1 MASIVF
7 RQPPRL
13 DIQGNRIVAHGCW
26 RVDMLVIKKAAYTIT
41 ASIEEVHDPDAV
53 EWDLTQM
60 EGMDYTGAQ
69 VLWNGWAH
77 RLPRK
82 LKSTPEQDR
91 FFARLAYAGDLARP
105 VEGTIEGAM
114 SDIPKA
120 IKEIPLGFVQKM
132 IQLSQLLGQLT
143 LDFFRFVG
151 SPQRGP
157 WREISANIFH
167 AGAQALGIIAIVGFL
182 IGVVLSYLSAQQL
195 HMFGGDIFLVDLLG
209 MSVVRELGP
218 LLAAI
223 LVAGRS
229 GSAMTAQIGVMRV
242 TEELDAMQVMG
253 LSHGFRLVLP
263 KVMALGLAMPMLI
276 VWTDIVA
283 LVGGAFAGKMSI
295 GLSMAYFLSALP
307 DAVPIANFWIGL
319 GKGVVFGV
327 IVAIVA
333 CFYGLRIQPNTD
345 SLGQGT
351 TKSVVTS
358 ITAVIFADAVFA
370 IVLQGVGF

>member
-1 MASIVF
+1 MTSAS
-7 RQPPRL
+7 RQHPEL
-13 DIQGNRIVAHGCW
+13 DIQGNRIIARGCW
-26 RVDMLVIKKAAYTIT
+26 RADMLAVKGTAFTI
-41 ASIEEVHDPDAV
+41 ASSVNSIHDTGAV
-53 EWDLTQM
+53 EWDLTQV
-60 EGMDYTGAQ
+60 EAMDYTGAQ
-69 VLWNGWAH
+69 LLWNGWSH
-77 RLPRK
+77 HLPPD
-82 LKSTPEQDR
+82 LKSTPEQDKL
-91 FFARLAYAGDLARP
+91 FSRLSRAGTLERP
-105 VEGTIEGAM
+105 SEDTKVNIHE
-114 SDIPKA
+114 A
-120 IKEIPLGFVQKM
+120 IREVPLGFVRKV
-132 IQLSQLLGQLT
+132 IRLDQLLGQLT
-143 LDFFRFVG
+143 LDFFRFLG
-151 SPQRGP
+151 APQQGP

-209 MSVVRELGP
+209 MSVVRELAP
-218 LLAAI
+218 LLTAI
-223 LVAGRS
+223 LIAGRS
-229 GSAMTAQIGVMRV
+229 GSSMTAQIGVMRV

-295 GLSMAYFLSALP
+295 GLSMAYFFSALP

-319 GKGVVFGV
+319 GKGIVFGV
-327 IVAIVA
+327 IIAVIA
-333 CFYGLRIQPNTD
+333 CFYGLRIQPNTE

-358 ITAVIFADAVFA
+358 IAAVIFADAIFA

>member
-1 MASIVF
+1 MASVS
-7 RQPPRL
+7 RQPPEL
-13 DIQGNRIVAHGCW
+13 DIQGNRIVARGCW
-26 RVDMLVIKKAAYTIT
+26 RADMLAVKGAAYTI
-41 ASIEEVHDPDAV
+41 ASSVDGIQDTGAV
-53 EWDLTQM
+53 EWDLTQV
-60 EGMDYTGAQ
+60 EAMDYTGAQ
-69 VLWNGWAH
+69 LLWNGWD
-77 RLPRK
+77 RSLPPNLR
-82 LKSTPEQDR
+82 STPEQDKL
-91 FFARLAYAGDLARP
+91 FSRLTRAGSLERP
-105 VEGTIEGAM
+105 SENTEINLQE
-114 SDIPKA
+114 A
-120 IKEIPLGFVQKM
+120 IKEVPLGFVRKV
-132 IQLSQLLGQLT
+132 IRLDQLLGQLT
-143 LDFFRFVG
+143 LDFFRFVAA
-151 SPQRGP
+151 PQRGP

-167 AGAQALGIIAIVGFL
+167 AGAQAVGIIALVGFL

-223 LVAGRS
+223 LIAGRS

-283 LVGGAFAGKMSI
+283 LIGGAFAGKMSI
-295 GLSMAYFLSALP
+295 GLSMAYFFSALP

-327 IVAIVA
+327 IISVVA

-351 TKSVVTS
+351 TRSVVTS
-358 ITAVIFADAVFA
+358 ITSVIFADAVFA

>member
-1 MASIVF
+1 MVSVS

-13 DIQGNRIVAHGCW
+13 DIQGNKIVAQGCW
-26 RVDMLVIKKAAYTIT
+26 RANMLAVNKAAYAIA
-41 ASIEEVHDPDAV
+41 ASVKGIHDKNDV
-53 EWDLTQM
+53 VWDLTQI

-69 VLWNGWAH
+69 ILWNEWAH
-77 RLPRK
+77 RLPAN
-82 LKSTPEQDR
+82 LESTSEQDKL
-91 FFARLAYAGDLARP
+91 FTRLAHAGDLSRP
-105 VEGTIEGAM
+105 SEDT
-114 SDIPKA
+114 SLDIPEA
-120 IKEIPLGFVQKM
+120 IKEVPLGFVRKM
-132 IQLSQLLGQLT
+132 IQLDQLLGQLT
-143 LDFFRFVG
+143 LDFFRFLG
-151 SPQRGP
+151 APQRGP

-167 AGAQALGIIAIVGFL
+167 TGAQAIGIIAIVGFL

-223 LVAGRS
+223 LIAGRS

-263 KVMALGLAMPMLI
+263 KVMALGVTMPMLI

-283 LVGGAFAGKMSI
+283 LIGGAFAGKMSI
-295 GLSMAYFLSALP
+295 GLSMTYFFSALL

-319 GKGVVFGV
+319 GKGVVFGIIIAV
-327 IVAIVA
+327 IA

-351 TKSVVTS
+351 TRSVVTS
-358 ITAVIFADAVFA
+358 ITSVIFADAVFA

>member
-1 MASIVF
+1 MASLS
-7 RQPPRL
+7 RKPPRL
-13 DIQGNRIVAHGCW
+13 DIQGNRIVAQGCW
-26 RVDMLVIKKAAYTIT
+26 RADMLAAKGVAYTIT
-41 ASIEEVHDPDAV
+41 ESVESIHETDAV
-53 EWDLTQM
+53 EWDLTQI
-60 EGMDYTGAQ
+60 EGLDYTGAQ
-69 VLWNGWAH
+69 LLWNGWAH
-77 RLPRK
+77 RLPKSLR
-82 LKSTPEQDR
+82 STPEQDKL
-91 FFARLAYAGDLARP
+91 FIRLTHAGDLTRP
-105 VEGTIEGAM
+105 SEETRI
-114 SDIPKA
+114 DIPQV
-120 IKEIPLGFVQKM
+120 IKEVPLGFVRKV
-132 IQLSQLLGQLT
+132 IRLDQLLGQLT
-143 LDFFRFVG
+143 LDFFRFLAA
-151 SPQRGP
+151 PQRGP

-223 LVAGRS
+223 LIAGRS
-229 GSAMTAQIGVMRV
+229 GSSMTAQIGVMRV

-253 LSHGFRLVLP
+253 MSHGFRLVLP
-263 KVMALGLAMPMLI
+263 KVMAMGIAMPMLI

-283 LVGGAFAGKMSI
+283 LIGGAFAGKMSI
-295 GLSMAYFLSALP
+295 GLSMAYFFSALP
-307 DAVPIANFWIGL
+307 DAVPVANFWIGL

-327 IVAIVA
+327 IIAIVA

-351 TKSVVTS
+351 TRSVVTS

-370 IVLQGVGF
+370 IVLQGVGY

>member
-1 MASIVF
+1 MASLS

-13 DIQGNRIVAHGCW
+13 DIQGNRIVAQGCW
-26 RVDMLVIKKAAYTIT
+26 RADMLAVKGAAYTIT
-41 ASIEEVHDPDAV
+41 ESVESIHKTDAV
-53 EWDLTQM
+53 EWDLTQID
-60 EGMDYTGAQ
+60 GLDYTGAQ
-69 VLWNGWAH
+69 LLWNGWAR
-77 RLPRK
+77 RLPK
-82 LKSTPEQDR
+82 NLSSTPEQDR
-91 FFARLAYAGDLARP
+91 LFNRLTHAGDLTRP
-105 VEGTIEGAM
+105 SEE
-114 SDIPKA
+114 SRFDIPQA
-120 IKEIPLGFVQKM
+120 IKEVPLGFVWKV
-132 IQLSQLLGQLT
+132 IRLDQLLGQLT
-143 LDFFRFVG
+143 LDFFRFIAA
-151 SPQRGP
+151 PQRGP

-209 MSVVRELGP
+209 LSVVRELGP

-223 LVAGRS
+223 LIAGRS
-229 GSAMTAQIGVMRV
+229 GSSMTAQIGVMRV

-253 LSHGFRLVLP
+253 MSHGFRLVLP
-263 KVMALGLAMPMLI
+263 KVMAMGIAMPMLI

-283 LVGGAFAGKMSI
+283 LIGGAFAGKMSI
-295 GLSMAYFLSALP
+295 GLSMAYFFSALP
-307 DAVPIANFWIGL
+307 DAVPVANFWIGL

-327 IVAIVA
+327 IIAIVA

-351 TKSVVTS
+351 TRSVVTS

-370 IVLQGVGF
+370 IVLQGVGY